1 MQRLK
6 SFYLKNV
13 VPKLQDHFH
22 YQNVNQ
28 IPKIKKI
35 VVNRGF
41 DESCQNSKILDVLLG
56 ELNAISGQR
65 PVISNAKRAIAS
77 FKVKE
82 NMPVGM
88 FLTLRGEKMYS
99 FLDRLINLSLPRIR
113 DFQGVT
119 SKSFDGFGNYTIGL
133 SEQLMFPEIDFDKV
147 VKVQGMDITIVT
159 TCKNDKEA
167 YFLLKEM
174 GMPFNS

>member
-6 SFYLKNV
+6 SFYVKDV
-13 VPKLQDHFH
+13 IPKLQDRFN
-22 YQNVNQ
+22 YSNIYE
-28 IPKIKKI
+28 IPKVEKI
-35 VVNRGF
+35 VINRGF
-41 DESCQNSKILDVLLG
+41 DESCQNTKVLEVLLT
-56 ELNAISGQR
+56 ELSIISGQR
-65 PVISNAKRAIAS
+65 PIITNAKKAISS

-82 NMPVGM
+82 KMPVGM
-88 FLTLRGEKMYS
+88 FLTLRGNKMYS

-113 DFQGVT
+113 DFQGINR
-119 SKSFDGFGNYTIGL
+119 KSFDGSGNFSLGL

-159 TCKNDKEA
+159 TAKTDNEA
-167 YFLLKEM
+167 YFLLKEL